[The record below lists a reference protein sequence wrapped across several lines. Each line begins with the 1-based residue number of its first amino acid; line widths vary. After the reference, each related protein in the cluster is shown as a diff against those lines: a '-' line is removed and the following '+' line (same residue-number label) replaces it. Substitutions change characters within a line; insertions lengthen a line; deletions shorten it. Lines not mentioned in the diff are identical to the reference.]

1 MPDRQRFAVLI
12 LILAAAMAAGEVNGQ
27 SQTTGAVC
35 IAPFKTDFSGPQ
47 MLMDRPAPGAHGKYS
62 FRFDKKLKATVGSDE
77 RRLITD
83 VPADRKVLVEVR
95 LDGKPTENFW
105 IDLSKDPENRVC
117 LWLYEGYWNW
127 QVDHGWHWRRACRC
141 DIKDT
146 ASRSKSGAPTSRS
159 RSSPTPPSIPPP

>member
-1 MPDRQRFAVLI
+1 MRNRQRFSVLVLI
-12 LILAAAMAAGEVNGQ
+12 LVAAVAAGEANGQ
-27 SQTTGAVC
+27 VQPPGAVC

-62 FRFDKKLKATVGSDE
+62 FFFDKKLKATVGSDE
-77 RRLITD
+77 RRLITG
-83 VPADRKVLVEVR
+83 VPVDRKVLVEVR
-95 LDGKPTENFW
+95 LDGKPTESFW
-105 IDLSKDPENRVC
+105 VDLSQDPENRVC

-141 DIKDT
+141 DIKDMT
-146 ASRSKSGAPTSRS
+146 SRSKPGARTSPS